1 MNRASGELDKFV
13 NFGWQIFKD
22 EAISWASV
30 ACLFGHLI
38 PKLCA
43 GPEIEGNDV
52 TGVVLRARCSIASD
66 VESEERRTMARLRNL
81 HVDRGCEA
89 VEFLSAGRRSLLKI
103 GRVAEG
109 SNFDLAASKAAR
121 AGTYT
126 LPAHVGCVSLR
137 PTGGRPDQ
145 VPIGGVKKDRQISYL
160 MCRFPMCSV
169 TGDDPSVKRR
179 PIMNV
184 GDPNSS
190 RTTPLGLRGTDR
202 ESLGRTEWSPT
213 DRCWV
218 FALGRKRGPTTP
230 PTCGSRAPGL
240 QVQGE
245 ASCWKSTNPGTDVV
259 VGPVSG
265 RCSTERGKGGRR
277 REGENENRAIRACVD
292 RWLPAKIFDSNP
304 SRDQRTHLPGM
315 HPCGEVGVGAVLSL
329 ATTTTGTAAAPVLH
343 VTSRHRRKESPYL
356 PPLKGRCFRFHDC
369 DSGQIMG
376 PSIPG
381 RR

>member
-30 ACLFGHLI
+30 TCLFGHLI

-52 TGVVLRARCSIASD
+52 TGVVLRARGSIASD
-66 VESEERRTMARLRNL
+66 VESEERRRMARLRNL

-126 LPAHVGCVSLR
+126 LPAYVGCVSLR

-145 VPIGGVKKDRQISYL
+145 VPIGGVKKDRPIAHCLPIS
-160 MCRFPMCSV
+160 CVRFPMCSV

-218 FALGRKRGPTTP
+218 FALGRKRGPTP
-230 PTCGSRAPGL
+230 PPPAAPEPRDFKFEAKRHAGSRPTLVLTLSLAQYPG
-240 QVQGE
+240 
-245 ASCWKSTNPGTDVV
+245 DV
-259 VGPVSG
+259 
-265 RCSTERGKGGRR
+265 RR
-277 REGENENRAIRACVD
+277 REEKGDGKVRENENRAIRACVD
-292 RWLPAKIFDSNP
+292 GCLPEFAIQIRAATNVHICPVCIHVVK
-304 SRDQRTHLPGM
+304 
-315 HPCGEVGVGAVLSL
+315 L
-329 ATTTTGTAAAPVLH
+329 AWGLFCPWPRQQPVQQLLH